1 MNMANHRPKWAK
13 GYCGCETPY
22 DYGWYRGTRDEQF
35 LPDVW
40 FTNEEFEEYR
50 QGYNDAKDG
59 W

>member
-1 MNMANHRPKWAK
+1 MNKRQKWEP
-13 GYCGCETPY
+13 GWNGCETPY